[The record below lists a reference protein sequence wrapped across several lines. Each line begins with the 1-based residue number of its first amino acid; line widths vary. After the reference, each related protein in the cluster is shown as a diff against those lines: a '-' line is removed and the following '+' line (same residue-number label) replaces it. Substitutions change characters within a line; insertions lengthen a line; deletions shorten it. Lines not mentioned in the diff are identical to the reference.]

1 MVTTATPSAPTAGTT
16 GTVADRKML
25 AQNFDQFLT
34 LLTAQLKNQDPT
46 SPMDT
51 NQFTSQLVQFASV
64 EQQMKQN
71 ETLTNLVSNTNNTNA
86 IGALNFVG
94 HYVTASGT
102 KTTLASGSADWILDA
117 PRAGTAAISIS
128 DSNGNKVYSTS
139 KALSGG
145 TQSFHWDGKN
155 AAGITLPDG
164 QYSLSVD
171 GKAID
176 QSAITVSTEIY
187 GKVDGVDLSGT
198 TPALKIGALSIDLTS
213 VKAIDNPPANAAT
226 TP

>member
-1 MVTTATPSAPTAGTT
+1 MVTTAATPSTSSGAT
-16 GTVADRKML
+16 GAVADRKML

-71 ETLTNLVSNTNNTNA
+71 DTLTSLVSNTNNTNA

-94 HYVTASGT
+94 HHVTASGT
-102 KTTLASGSADWILDA
+102 KTALTSGSADWILDA
-117 PRAGTAAISIS
+117 PRAGPATISIT
-128 DSNGNKVYSTS
+128 DSKGAKVYSAT
-139 KALSGG
+139 KALAGG
-145 TQSFHWDGKN
+145 QQTFHWDGKN
-155 AAGITLPDG
+155 AAGVTLPDG
-164 QYSLSVD
+164 LYSIAVD

-176 QSAITVSTEIY
+176 QSAITVSTQIY

-198 TPALKIGALSIDLTS
+198 TPALRMGSLAIDLTS
-213 VKAIDNPPANAAT
+213 VKAIDNPPPAT
-226 TP
+226 IP